1 MSGLNYFAKN
11 RMLGA
16 SGYQDFREK
25 RNSEIYC
32 MQKEAFKIM
41 GALLVLVLAV
51 SMSVGAVSAYTIAD
65 EDYVPLEMMSG
76 TPVLT
81 KYIPA
86 WGSTE
91 PLGHYL
97 NTETVYGALST
108 GSTDQYITYTAN
120 IDFDTGSYTI
130 ADIAGYE
137 AVNGYVWRAFKDG
150 NYVSALRT
158 TIADGAKVVFLLTT
172 DTTNLYRCRNR

>member
-1 MSGLNYFAKN
+1 MC
-11 RMLGA
+11 A
-16 SGYQDFREK
+16 SD
-25 RNSEIYC
+25 
-32 MQKEAFKIM
+32 
-41 GALLVLVLAV
+41 L
-51 SMSVGAVSAYTIAD
+51 
-65 EDYVPLEMMSG
+65 
-76 TPVLT
+76 
-81 KYIPA
+81 A

-97 NTETVYGALST
+97 NTETVYGALRT

-150 NYVSALRT
+150 NYVSDLRT

-172 DTTNLYRCRNR
+172 DTTTSTVAGIGNGAVDSFFAYEVNVVPT